1 MKKFDNLLLGI
12 VLGLLTPLF
21 TLFMFYMFTYSSQT
35 SFGGFVE
42 YFEKFHNFVP
52 ALSLC
57 VISNLAVFF
66 LFIWTERYNSA
77 RGVVFATLAYAVWVA
92 YRKFLA

>member
-1 MKKFDNLLLGI
+1 MKRFDNLALGI
-12 VLGLLTPLF
+12 FLGLVTPII
-21 TLFMFYMFTYSSQT
+21 TLFLFYSFTYSSQT
-35 SFGGFVE
+35 SFSGFVA

-66 LFIWTERYNSA
+66 LFIWTDRYNSA
-77 RGVVFATLAYAVWVA
+77 RGVVFATLAYAIWVA
-92 YRKFLA
+92 YRKFFA